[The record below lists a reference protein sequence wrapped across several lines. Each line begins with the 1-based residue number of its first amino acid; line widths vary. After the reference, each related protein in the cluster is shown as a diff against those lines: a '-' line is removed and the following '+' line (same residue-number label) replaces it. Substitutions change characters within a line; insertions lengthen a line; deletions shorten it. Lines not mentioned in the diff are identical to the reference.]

1 MFGKHLK
8 LSTPLLAAALALTG
22 CESGDIFNSDE
33 QGARL
38 TVQITDAPGDLAEAW
53 VRIDRVLL
61 LQSEAGEGEGG
72 ARVELTPKSAE
83 WINLL
88 TLAGGKVADL
98 VTETVEPGTY
108 GQLRMVVC
116 NMYIKTRS
124 GEIIAT
130 PGATLPEGV
139 TPKAGSELK
148 LTSQCQSGF
157 KVNFAGKGITVDE
170 GSTTVVVDFD
180 VAQSFV
186 HQAGRSGKWIV
197 KPTLHGVTKEKDGAI
212 RGTVALKDVALPVAC
227 GGESLTQSALL
238 ARVVPTATAG
248 TTVRTGTTSGQGE
261 FKIAHLA
268 PDTYTLGVD
277 KLGFANG
284 DTLSFAATA
293 TPASVRVETGANA
306 SAAYTVT
313 AATCKAKG

>member
-1 MFGKHLK
+1 MISKHLK
-8 LSTPLLAAALALTG
+8 LSAPLLAATLALTA
-22 CESGDIFNSDE
+22 CESGDPLTSDD
-33 QGARL
+33 QAARL

-53 VRIDRVLL
+53 VRIDKVLL
-61 LQSEAGEGEGG
+61 LQSGQGEGESGQ
-72 ARVELTPKSAE
+72 RVELTPKSAE

-124 GEIIAT
+124 GQIIAT
-130 PGATLPEGV
+130 PGADLPAGV
-139 TPKAGSELK
+139 TPSAGGELK
-148 LTSQCQSGF
+148 LTSQCKSGF
-157 KVNFAGKGITVDE
+157 KVNFAGEGIAVDE
-170 GSTTVVVDFD
+170 GSTTLVVDFD

-197 KPTLHGVTKEKDGAI
+197 KPTLHGVRKEKDGAI
-212 RGTVALKDVALPVAC
+212 RGTVALQNVTLPVAC

-238 ARVVPTATAG
+238 AKVVPTATAG
-248 TTVRTGTTSGQGE
+248 ATVRTGTTTGQGE

-293 TPASVRVETGANA
+293 SPASVQVETGVNA